1 MIKKALERNALKEYA
16 VVDLETTG
24 GAGGGRVTEIA
35 VFVTDGQTC
44 IEQWTTLVNPG
55 ISVPSNITYL
65 TGITDDMLQDAP
77 AFEEVAHQLR
87 DMLNNRV
94 FVAHSVA
101 FDYGVLKTEY
111 ARLNISFNFARL
123 CTVRL
128 SRKIIPGMHSYS
140 LGKLTQALG
149 IQLTDRHRAYGDA
162 EATMKLF
169 HLLLAN
175 GSEVIEDQLKRN
187 RREFTLPPTL
197 QREPLMELPEKPGVY
212 FFRDSEGKVIYV
224 GKAKNLSQRVWNHFR
239 EYSPGKHRMKDRIAY
254 VDFQLS
260 GSELLAELM
269 ESVAIRKYFPEF
281 NKAQKYDGNPYG
293 WCLYNDQKGR
303 LRIEVARRKK
313 YLELMGIF
321 PNRLSA
327 IQELEGLA
335 QNHAL
340 CRHLLGLS
348 KQIPCRPDDCPWC
361 ADDATADLHNSLL
374 RQALEQRQ
382 SSFYSGI
389 YALPGRN
396 EDEKAF
402 LLIQAGVYRGYG
414 FVPKDHSIQSEQ
426 ELWPFLNEEPHNIE
440 TWRILKKVGLQTA
453 MPT

>member
-1 MIKKALERNALKEYA
+1 MGLKASKEYA
-16 VVDLETTG
+16 IVDLETTG

-35 VFVTDGQTC
+35 VFVTDGTTC
-44 IEQWTTLVNPG
+44 IEHWTTLVNPG
-55 ISVPSNITYL
+55 IPVPANITYL
-65 TGITDDMLQDAP
+65 TGITDEMLEDAP
-77 AFEEVAHQLR
+77 AFEEVAHHLR
-87 DMLNNRV
+87 DLLNHRV

-101 FDYGVLKTEY
+101 FDYGVLKSEY
-111 ARLNISFNFARL
+111 ARLDIPFNLARL

-128 SRKIIPGMHSYS
+128 SRKIIPGMQSYS
-140 LGKLTQALG
+140 LGKLSSALG
-149 IQLTDRHRAYGDA
+149 IQLTNRHRAYGDA

-175 GSEVIEDQLKRN
+175 GPQVIEDQLKRN
-187 RREFTLPPTL
+187 RREYTLPPDL
-197 QREPLMELPEKPGVY
+197 QRELMMELPEKPGVY
-212 FFRDSEGKVIYV
+212 FFRDTVGKVIYV
-224 GKAKNLSQRVWNHFR
+224 GKAKNLSQRVWSHFR
-239 EYSPGKHRMKDRIAY
+239 EYSPGKHRMKDRIAD

-293 WCLYNDQKGR
+293 WCHYHDQKGR

-313 YLELMGIF
+313 YLELIGVF

-327 IQELEGLA
+327 IQELESLA
-335 QNHAL
+335 QHHAL

-348 KQIPCRPDDCPWC
+348 KQMPCRPNACPWC
-361 ADDATADLHNSLL
+361 ADEATAQQHNALL
-374 RQALEQRQ
+374 NQALAQRQ

-389 YALPGRN
+389 HPLPGRH
-396 EDEKAF
+396 EDERAF
-402 LLIQAGVYRGYG
+402 LLIQSGVYRGYG
-414 FVPKDHSIQSEQ
+414 FVPNDKSIQNEQ
-426 ELWPFLNEEPHNIE
+426 ELWPFLQEETHNVE
-440 TWRILKKVGLQTA
+440 TWRILKKAGLQTA